1 METARNRAMDS
12 VAIVE
17 QQNQK
22 ASSSLET
29 DCSLSGCYG
38 LLEGGLFVT

>member
-1 METARNRAMDS
+1 METARNMAMDS

-22 ASSSLET
+22 ASSSLENR
-29 DCSLSGCYG
+29 
-38 LLEGGLFVT
+38 LLFIWLLWFT